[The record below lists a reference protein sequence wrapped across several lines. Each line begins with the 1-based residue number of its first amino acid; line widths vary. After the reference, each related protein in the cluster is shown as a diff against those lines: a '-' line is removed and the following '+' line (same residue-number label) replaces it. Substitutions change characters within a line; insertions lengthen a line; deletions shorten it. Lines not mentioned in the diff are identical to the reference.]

1 MPGDGTQDGRST
13 IWALEKRVHDVPYTM
28 ALHVA
33 SEPEASAELALLNG
47 IRLDI

>member
-1 MPGDGTQDGRST
+1 
-13 IWALEKRVHDVPYTM
+13 M